1 MGDKM
6 QFNVDKCG
14 IICLGTNNQKGEQL
28 VNELLCITLTRE

>member
-6 QFNVDKCG
+6 QCNSDKCG

-28 VNELLCITLTRE
+28 LNELVCIILTRD